1 MENSN
6 NENRSSADNGEYRNL
21 ATNTVFS
28 FLLNYSSL
36 FFTFVYAFLMARLFR
51 FQDDIWGFLIIATS
65 YIMIIVT
72 ISSLLPP
79 GLNFALNYYIPHYLV
94 LNEKSK
100 IKSLIKNSIIIKLI
114 FLVPVF
120 VVSILVFN
128 LFGVIFQISLE
139 DKVSLLY
146 ILSPLIF
153 INSLNY
159 VLNAINRGFSR
170 FNYNLLFL
178 LVKNAIHIIPLLLFF
193 LLRFYIQVELVAII
207 ILISGLVPFILN
219 SLFIF
224 FLIYRIKPSKSEPE
238 SFKSDLSKIIK
249 YGSFF
254 GLTDLIDRL
263 WKDAQL
269 QGIGFLKSSD
279 IVTGYNISFNYQKIG
294 EYSVASFHFPL
305 LTSLTTLNAK
315 QNYEQASLVFRIAY
329 KMTLFLLLLI
339 SGILFFS
346 VEFTIDLVFLEDRLI
361 YSNFL
366 KLIVIASIFMVL
378 GLYLQTYLNAQHKV
392 KISLILKIIYT
403 VYSIPL
409 FFIGLIYFGVEG
421 AIIYGL
427 IIGNIISMVIQI
439 YATYRFTNIKLN
451 IKKIIVQYSTFFT
464 SLIIT
469 MLLKEYIFKDAS
481 LILLDRIGLSLI
493 KNLDILSIFSF
504 LLLFLLMNVLL
515 KTVTSSDI
523 TYFESYFKKD
533 RFFDKIIIKILSF
546 LKKLTRN

>member
-1 MENSN
+1 MDNPN
-6 NENRSSADNGEYRNL
+6 NESRFSTDNGEYRNL
-21 ATNTVFS
+21 ATNTIFS

-36 FFTFVYAFLMARLFR
+36 FFTFIYSFLMARLFR
-51 FQDDIWGFLIIATS
+51 FQDDIWGFLIITTS

-120 VVSILVFN
+120 VVSILVFI
-128 LFGVIFQISLE
+128 LLGGIFQISLE

-146 ILSPLIF
+146 IMSPLIF

-159 VLNAINRGFSR
+159 ILNAVNRGFSR

-178 LVKNAIHIIPLLLFF
+178 ILKNAIHIIPLLLFF
-193 LLRFYIQVELVAII
+193 LLRIYIQVEMVAII

-224 FLIYRIKPSKSEPE
+224 FMIYRVKPSGSEPE
-238 SFKSDLSKIIK
+238 SFKSDLSKIFK

-254 GLTDLIDRL
+254 GLTDIIDRL
-263 WKDAQL
+263 WKETQL
-269 QGIGFLKSSD
+269 QGIGFFKSSD
-279 IVTGYNISFNYQKIG
+279 IVTGYNISFNYQKIS
-294 EYSVASFHFPL
+294 EYSITSFQFPL
-305 LTSLTTLNAK
+305 LTSLTTMNAK
-315 QNYEQASLVFRIAY
+315 QNYKQASLVFRIAY
-329 KMTLFLLLLI
+329 KMTLFLLLII

-346 VEFTIDLVFLEDRLI
+346 VEFTIDFVFLEDRLI
-361 YSNFL
+361 YSNLL
-366 KLIVIASIFMVL
+366 KLIVIASIFKIL
-378 GLYLQTYLNAQHKV
+378 GWYLQTYLNAQHKV
-392 KISLILKIIYT
+392 KISLILKLIYT
-403 VYSIPL
+403 VFNIPL
-409 FFIGLIYFGVEG
+409 FFIGLIYLGVEG

-427 IIGNIISMVIQI
+427 IIGNIISIVIQI
-439 YATYRFTNIKLN
+439 YATYRFANIKLN
-451 IKKIIVQYSTFFT
+451 IKKIIVQYLTFFI
-464 SLIIT
+464 SLVIT
-469 MLLKEYIFKDAS
+469 MLLKEYIFKEAS

-493 KNLDILSIFSF
+493 KNFDILSILSF

-523 TYFESYFKKD
+523 IHFESYFKTD
-533 RFFDKIIIKILSF
+533 RFFDKIITRILSF
-546 LKKLTRN
+546 LKKFTRN

>member
-1 MENSN
+1 MENNSKDQLP
-6 NENRSSADNGEYRNL
+6 SDIQEYRNL

-36 FFTFVYAFLMARLFR
+36 FFTFIYSFLMARLFK
-51 FQDDIWGFLIIATS
+51 DDIWGFLIIATS

-100 IKSLIKNSIIIKLI
+100 IKSLIKNSIIIKLV

-120 VVSILVFN
+120 VVSILVFI

-139 DKVSLLY
+139 DRVSLLY
-146 ILSPLIF
+146 IMSPLIF

-159 VLNAINRGFSR
+159 ILNSINRGFSR

-178 LVKNAIHIIPLLLFF
+178 IVKNAIHIIPLLLFF
-193 LLRFYIQVELVAII
+193 LLRISIQVEMVALI

-224 FLIYRIKPSKSEPE
+224 FMIHRIEPSGNEPD
-238 SFKSDLSKIIK
+238 SFKSDLSKTVK
-249 YGSFF
+249 YGSFI

-263 WKDAQL
+263 WKEAQL
-269 QGIGFLKSSD
+269 QGIGFFKSSD
-279 IVTGYNISFNYQKIG
+279 IVTGYNISFNYQKISD
-294 EYSVASFHFPL
+294 YSITSFNLPL
-305 LTSLTTLNAK
+305 LTSLTTLNAQ
-315 QNYEQASLVFRIAY
+315 QNYEQASLVYRIAY
-329 KMTLFLLLLI
+329 KMTLFLLLII

-346 VEFTIDLVFLEDRLI
+346 VEFTIDFVFLEDRLI
-361 YSNFL
+361 YSNLL
-366 KLIVIASIFMVL
+366 KLIVIASIFKVL

-392 KISLILKIIYT
+392 KISLILKIISMIFT
-403 VYSIPL
+403 IPL
-409 FFIGLIYFGVEG
+409 FFIGLIYLGVEG

-427 IIGNIISMVIQI
+427 IIGNIISIVIQI
-439 YATYRFTNIKLN
+439 YATYRVANIKLN
-451 IKKIIVQYSTFFT
+451 IKKIIVQYLTFFT
-464 SLIIT
+464 SLVIT

-493 KNLDILSIFSF
+493 KNFDLLSIISF

-523 TYFESYFKKD
+523 IYFESYFQKD
-533 RFFDKIIIKILSF
+533 RFFDKIITKILSF
-546 LKKLTRN
+546 LKKFTRN

>member
-1 MENSN
+1 MENNSKDQLP
-6 NENRSSADNGEYRNL
+6 SDNQEYRNL

-36 FFTFVYAFLMARLFR
+36 FFTFVYSFLMARLFR

-65 YIMIIVT
+65 FIMIIVT

-94 LNEKSK
+94 LKEKSK

-120 VVSILVFN
+120 IISLLFFI
-128 LFGVIFQISLE
+128 LFGEIFQISLE
-139 DKVSLLY
+139 DRVSLLY
-146 ILSPLIF
+146 IMSPLIF

-159 VLNAINRGFSR
+159 ILDAINRGFSR
-170 FNYNLLFL
+170 FNYNLFFL
-178 LVKNAIHIIPLLLFF
+178 IVKNAIHIIPLLLYF
-193 LLRFYIQVELVAII
+193 LLRKNIQIEMVALI

-219 SLFIF
+219 FLFIF
-224 FLIYRIKPSKSEPE
+224 VMIYRIEPSGNEPD
-238 SFKSDLSKIIK
+238 SFKSDLSKTFK
-249 YGSFF
+249 YGSYI

-263 WKDAQL
+263 WKEAQI
-269 QGIGFLKSSD
+269 QGIGFFKSSD
-279 IVTGYNISFNYQKIG
+279 IVMGYNISFNYQKISD
-294 EYSVASFHFPL
+294 YSTTSFNFPL
-305 LTSLTTLNAK
+305 LTSLTTLNAQ
-315 QNYEQASLVFRIAY
+315 QNYEQASLVYRIAY

-346 VEFTIDLVFLEDRLI
+346 VEFTIDFVFLEDRLI
-361 YSNFL
+361 YSNLL
-366 KLIVIASIFMVL
+366 KLMVIASIFKVL

-392 KISLILKIIYT
+392 KISLILKIIYMAFT
-403 VYSIPL
+403 IPL
-409 FFIGLIYFGVEG
+409 FFIGLIYLGVEG

-427 IIGNIISMVIQI
+427 IVGNIISIVIQI
-439 YATYRFTNIKLN
+439 YATYRFAKIKLN
-451 IKKIIVQYSTFFT
+451 IKKIIVQYLTFFT
-464 SLIIT
+464 SLVIT

-493 KNLDILSIFSF
+493 KNFDLLSIISF

-523 TYFESYFKKD
+523 IYFESYFQKD
-533 RFFDKIIIKILSF
+533 RSFDKIIKKILGF
-546 LKKLTRN
+546 LKKFTRN

>member
-1 MENSN
+1 MENNSKDQLP
-6 NENRSSADNGEYRNL
+6 RDNQEYRNL

-36 FFTFVYAFLMARLFR
+36 FFTFIYSFLMARLFR
-51 FQDDIWGFLIIATS
+51 FQDDILGFLIIATS
-65 YIMIIVT
+65 FIMIIVT

-94 LNEKSK
+94 LKEKSK

-120 VVSILVFN
+120 IISLLFFI
-128 LFGVIFQISLE
+128 LFGEIFQISLE
-139 DKVSLLY
+139 DRVSLLY
-146 ILSPLIF
+146 IMSPLIF

-159 VLNAINRGFSR
+159 ILNAINRGFSR
-170 FNYNLLFL
+170 FNYNLFFL
-178 LVKNAIHIIPLLLFF
+178 IVKNAIHIIPLLLYF
-193 LLRFYIQVELVAII
+193 LLRKNIQIEMVALI

-224 FLIYRIKPSKSEPE
+224 VMIYRIEPSGNEPD
-238 SFKSDLSKIIK
+238 SFKSDLSKTFK
-249 YGSFF
+249 YGSFI

-263 WKDAQL
+263 WKGAQI
-269 QGIGFLKSSD
+269 QGIGFFKSSD
-279 IVTGYNISFNYQKIG
+279 IVMGYNISFNYQKISD
-294 EYSVASFHFPL
+294 YSTTSFNFPL
-305 LTSLTTLNAK
+305 LTSLTTLNAQ
-315 QNYEQASLVFRIAY
+315 QNYEQASLVYRIAY

-346 VEFTIDLVFLEDRLI
+346 VEFTIDFVFLEDRLI
-361 YSNFL
+361 YSNLL
-366 KLIVIASIFMVL
+366 KLIVIASIFKVL

-392 KISLILKIIYT
+392 KISLILKIIYMIFT
-403 VYSIPL
+403 IPL
-409 FFIGLIYFGVEG
+409 FFIGLIYLGVEG

-427 IIGNIISMVIQI
+427 IVGNIISIVIQI
-439 YATYRFTNIKLN
+439 YATYRFAKIKLN
-451 IKKIIVQYSTFFT
+451 IKKIIVQYLTFFT
-464 SLIIT
+464 SLVIT

-493 KNLDILSIFSF
+493 KNFDLLSILSF
-504 LLLFLLMNVLL
+504 LFLFLLMNVLL

-523 TYFESYFKKD
+523 IYFESYFQKD
-533 RFFDKIIIKILSF
+533 RFFDKIIKKILGF
-546 LKKLTRN
+546 LKKFTRN

>member
-1 MENSN
+1 MENNSKDQLP
-6 NENRSSADNGEYRNL
+6 SDNQEYRNL

-36 FFTFVYAFLMARLFR
+36 FFTFVYSFLMARLFR

-65 YIMIIVT
+65 FIMIIVT

-94 LNEKSK
+94 LKEKSK

-120 VVSILVFN
+120 IISLLFFI
-128 LFGVIFQISLE
+128 LFGEIFQISLE
-139 DKVSLLY
+139 DRVSLLY
-146 ILSPLIF
+146 IMSPLIF

-159 VLNAINRGFSR
+159 ILDAINRGFSR
-170 FNYNLLFL
+170 FNYNLFFL
-178 LVKNAIHIIPLLLFF
+178 IVKNAIHIIPLLLYF
-193 LLRFYIQVELVAII
+193 LLRKNIQIEMVALI

-224 FLIYRIKPSKSEPE
+224 VMIYRIEPSGNEPD
-238 SFKSDLSKIIK
+238 SFKSDLSKTFK
-249 YGSFF
+249 YGSFI

-263 WKDAQL
+263 WKGAQI
-269 QGIGFLKSSD
+269 QGIGFFKSSD
-279 IVTGYNISFNYQKIG
+279 IVMGYNISFNYQKISD
-294 EYSVASFHFPL
+294 YSTTSFNFPL
-305 LTSLTTLNAK
+305 LTSLTTLNAQ
-315 QNYEQASLVFRIAY
+315 QNYEQASLVYRIAY

-346 VEFTIDLVFLEDRLI
+346 VEFTIDFVFLEDRLI
-361 YSNFL
+361 YSNLL
-366 KLIVIASIFMVL
+366 KLIVIASIFKVL

-392 KISLILKIIYT
+392 KISLILKIIYMIFT
-403 VYSIPL
+403 IPL

-427 IIGNIISMVIQI
+427 IVGNIISIVIQI
-439 YATYRFTNIKLN
+439 YATYRFAKIKLN
-451 IKKIIVQYSTFFT
+451 IKKIIVQYLTFFT
-464 SLIIT
+464 SLVIT

-493 KNLDILSIFSF
+493 KNFDILSITSF

-523 TYFESYFKKD
+523 IYFESYFQKD
-533 RFFDKIIIKILSF
+533 RFFDKIIKKILGF
-546 LKKLTRN
+546 LKKFTRN